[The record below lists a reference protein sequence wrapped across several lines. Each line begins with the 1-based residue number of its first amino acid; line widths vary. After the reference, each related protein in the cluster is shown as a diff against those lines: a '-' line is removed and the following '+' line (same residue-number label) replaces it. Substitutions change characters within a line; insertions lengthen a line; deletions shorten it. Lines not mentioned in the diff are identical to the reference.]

1 MNSGRCQ
8 AGSGGVPIAE
18 VHDGARLHVT
28 FIPEAVIDQVLERKS
43 SVTTMDSRRHSL
55 GWSKRGLD
63 AHPLPEP
70 VMPASQPSPAQRQI
84 LVRQV
89 THVQAS
95 WTEQERGDAGAFTL
109 QLILDHGAD
118 EYVLRPTAEDTDVLV
133 KLLARSSNATFD
145 VERKVLMFG
154 NLAIE

>member
-1 MNSGRCQ
+1 MPSHQ
-8 AGSGGVPIAE
+8 PTPAE
-18 VHDGARLHVT
+18 
-28 FIPEAVIDQVLERKS
+28 
-43 SVTTMDSRRHSL
+43 
-55 GWSKRGLD
+55 
-63 AHPLPEP
+63 
-70 VMPASQPSPAQRQI
+70 RQI
-84 LVRQV
+84 QVRQV

-95 WTEQERGDAGAFTL
+95 WTEEERGSPGAFTV

-145 VERKVLMFG
+145 VDRKVLMFG